1 MWNRLPFSAV
11 TGAQH
16 SGQVD
21 VPCTAHQGEFRIVP
35 EKEACRD
42 LEYAQTSRVLD
53 CIQAGNKHYWC

>member
-11 TGAQH
+11 TVAQH

-53 CIQAGNKHYWC
+53 CI